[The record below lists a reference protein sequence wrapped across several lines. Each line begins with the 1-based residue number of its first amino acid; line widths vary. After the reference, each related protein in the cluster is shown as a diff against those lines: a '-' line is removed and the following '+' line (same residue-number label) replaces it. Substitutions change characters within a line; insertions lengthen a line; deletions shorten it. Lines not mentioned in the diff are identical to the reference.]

1 MKNTTKALS
10 TVLMLSSMVF
20 SLSCTS
26 LPAHSAPAL
35 ENRTLRISPDI
46 AGLEYQYWVCVK
58 RFLGICTRTEMKK
71 ELYDLTDI
79 AVRKKLIDM
88 GFVARVRE
96 KP

>member
-1 MKNTTKALS
+1 M
-10 TVLMLSSMVF
+10 
-20 SLSCTS
+20 
-26 LPAHSAPAL
+26 PAHSAPAL